1 MHPIATGKFIDSL
14 SADQAKDRVKNLM
27 NCFLH
32 FFLFSSL
39 SSKLI
44 FDLINVL
51 LASYTEVDIEILIF
65 LLHNI
70 GLNLRKEDPVGLREL
85 ITIAE

>member
-1 MHPIATGKFIDSL
+1 
-14 SADQAKDRVKNLM
+14 M